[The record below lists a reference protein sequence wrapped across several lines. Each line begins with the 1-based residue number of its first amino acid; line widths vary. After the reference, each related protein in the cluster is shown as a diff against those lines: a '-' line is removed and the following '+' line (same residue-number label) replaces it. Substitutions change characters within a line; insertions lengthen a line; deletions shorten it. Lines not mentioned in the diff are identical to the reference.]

1 MRPIGLVGPALLLVG
16 LALLGLALARG
27 EANLY
32 LVLVVPVVTGS
43 GVLLASGILFI
54 FAGFFLTFLF
64 WPVRTIGLPPE
75 VDASQA
81 REVSQVPA
89 PPARRWG
96 GVLFLG
102 PLPVV
107 FGSDPRVT
115 RAMLL
120 VGIALFLALLALT
133 IYALLT

>member
-43 GVLLASGILFI
+43 GILAASGVLLI
-54 FAGFFLTFLF
+54 FAGFFLTFLLG
-64 WPVRTIGLPPE
+64 PIRTIGVPPE
-75 VDASQA
+75 VDASHAQD
-81 REVSQVPA
+81 SPMA
-89 PPARRWG
+89 PPPSSRRWG
-96 GVLFLG
+96 GILFLG

-107 FGSDPRVT
+107 LGSDLRMN

-120 VGIALFLALLALT
+120 LGIALFLALLGLT
-133 IYALLT
+133 LYALLA